1 MKDTFLSANLVSE
14 SLVRVS
20 IFSSVPFEPF
30 LPGILCDGE
39 KMQGVRLVKCSSFQS
54 NSLLDLE
61 LPRPLEL
68 GHSYL
73 VYAGE
78 YGQTGVNLDWL
89 LDTKEFLEKYTYHGN
104 DLGVTFQEDSTI
116 FKLWAPFAHRVLI
129 RLRPYKKN
137 SKEPYEYHTL
147 KRGECGVYSLVLEGD
162 FSRYEYRYCVF
173 NPQGPVEVVDPYAKA
188 TLANGVSSV
197 AIKPDPLLGKNQE
210 ALPKCSSL
218 TEAVVYETHVRDFTS
233 HPSTDIQ
240 NKGTYSGLVEPG
252 RKTKG
257 GHPAGL
263 DYLKML
269 GITHLQL
276 LPIADYASVKEGHP
290 NVGYNWGYD
299 PAQYFVPEGS
309 LSTDPE
315 DPFTRNN
322 EVKTMVS
329 TLHQNGIRV
338 VMDVVFNHV
347 YDGWESNFEKLVPGY
362 YFRRLPSGKR
372 SNCSGCGCDFAS
384 ERPMVSKL
392 IVDACLHWVKEYD
405 IDGFR
410 FDLMG
415 LLDVKTLEAIQTQVL
430 RLKPSFCFYGEG
442 WDMAR
447 GVNLPMGTKGNAS
460 LLPRF
465 GFFNDFYR
473 EAAKRFFCQDPYSFH
488 DYEFG
493 IAGSCVDFFHK
504 AHFLTASQSIN
515 YLECHDNNT
524 FYDVLS
530 SSCSELKEDEKKE
543 LILASVAGLLVSFG
557 VPFLHMGEEIGQSK
571 DGHGNTYNSGD
582 RLNRL
587 DYEKLDECFDMAET
601 TSKWIALRK
610 GMPFLSSSFP
620 KDIDENFDLTE
631 YCGCLRLV
639 LKKKEWINKY
649 GFYAFYMNPSNH
661 EVNFVEEEPMHL
673 FLSTSS
679 HPAPKEKN
687 LAIPPRTVA
696 VYSNR

>member
-14 SLVRVS
+14 SLIRVS
-20 IFSSVPFEPF
+20 IFSSVSFEPF
-30 LPGILCDGE
+30 LPSVLRDGE
-39 KMQGVRLVKCSSFQS
+39 KIQGVRLVKCSSFQS

-61 LPRPLEL
+61 LPEPLQL

-73 VYAGE
+73 IFAGE
-78 YGQTGVNLDWL
+78 YGQTGVNLDWM
-89 LDTKEFLEKYTYHGN
+89 LDKKEFLEKYTYEGK
-104 DLGVTFQEDSTI
+104 DLGVTFQKETTT

-137 SKEPYEYHTL
+137 SNEPYEYHSL
-147 KRGECGVYSLVLEGD
+147 KRGDCGVYSLVLKGD
-162 FSRYEYRYCVF
+162 FHGYEYRYCVF
-173 NPQGPVEVVDPYAKA
+173 NPQGPVEVADPYAKA
-188 TLANGVSSV
+188 SVANGISSIAV
-197 AIKPDPLLGKNQE
+197 HPNPMLGKNKDT
-210 ALPKCSSL
+210 LPPCSCL
-218 TEAVVYETHVRDFTS
+218 TEAIIYETHVRDFTS

-240 NKGTYSGLVEPG
+240 NKGTYLGLVEPG
-252 RKTKG
+252 RKTKN
-257 GHPAGL
+257 GHPAWL

-276 LPIADYASVKEGHP
+276 LPVADYASVKEGNP
-290 NVGYNWGYD
+290 SVGYNWGYD

-315 DPFTRNN
+315 DPFARIE

-347 YDGWESNFEKLVPGY
+347 YEGWESNFEKVVPGY

-392 IVDACLHWVKEYD
+392 IVDACLHWVQEYD

-415 LLDVKTLEAIQTQVL
+415 LLDVKTLQTIQTEVL
-430 RLKPSFCFYGEG
+430 RLKPDFCFYGEG

-447 GVNLPMGTKGNAS
+447 GVNLPMGTKGNAPM
-460 LLPRF
+460 LPRF

-473 EAAKRFFCQDPYSFH
+473 EAAKRFFCQDPSSLH
-488 DYEFG
+488 DFEFG

-504 AHFLTASQSIN
+504 AHFISASQSIN
-515 YLECHDNNT
+515 YLECHDNHT

-530 SSCSELKEDEKKE
+530 SSCPELKEKEKNE
-543 LILASVAGLLVSFG
+543 LIQASIAGLLTSFG

-571 DGHGNTYNSGD
+571 NGQGNTYNSGD
-582 RLNRL
+582 KLNQFDYDRL
-587 DYEKLDECFDMAET
+587 DGNFAMAEGV
-601 TSKWIALRK
+601 SKWIALRK
-610 GMPFLSSSFP
+610 ALPFLSSFSP
-620 KDIDENFDLTE
+620 KEIDENFDLTD
-631 YCGCLRLV
+631 YRGCLRLV
-639 LKKKEWINKY
+639 LKKKEWIKEY
-649 GFYAFYMNPSNH
+649 GFLVFYINPSNH
-661 EVNFVEEEPMHL
+661 EVNFVEEGDMHL
-673 FLSTSS
+673 VLSTSS
-679 HPAPKEKN
+679 QLGFDSEG
-687 LAIPPRTVA
+687 LLIPPRTVSI
-696 VYSNR
+696 YSNQ